1 MEEDICDRSYGQR
14 RIPATSW
21 CPQVK
26 RCLAALI
33 HANRHRWLALL
44 CHLFAL
50 LGGFVSFFL
59 SSSSLLSG
67 IRSDARFS
75 LSSFCIVSPQ
85 RTLSLFP
92 RTLFSLN
99 ICHHPSQNWPN
110 RVSSWKFLQ
119 QREGWGGVCMPAQ
132 VLVPVLLEV
141 QYEYIRDARALVQL
155 EILTRP
161 SPAGPGLPENNSK
174 ASIVLLAR
182 FSRPSP
188 LVSHRNGSVNFG
200 QFLQT

>member
-50 LGGFVSFFL
+50 LGGLVSSVL
-59 SSSSLLSG
+59 SSSSLWSG

-75 LSSFCIVSPQ
+75 LSSFFIVSPQ
-85 RTLSLFP
+85 RTLSLFS

-132 VLVPVLLEV
+132 VLVQSCWKYSTSTYEMPGLLFNL
-141 QYEYIRDARALVQL
+141 RFSH
-155 EILTRP
+155 P

-200 QFLQT
+200 QFLHT